1 MRELLTAL
9 AGAEPSAMA
18 EIGWFLLRYVLGM
31 VAVMSFVA
39 FLGIR
44 VDRVMRERRAEREQA
59 MLDEHRSG
67 AWWRAHGFDDI
78 DGDVTRWERDR

>member
-1 MRELLTAL
+1 MHELLTAL

-31 VAVMSFVA
+31 VAVMAFVA
-39 FLGIR
+39 FLGVTVSR
-44 VDRVMRERRAEREQA
+44 SMRERRAEREQA

-78 DGDVTRWERDR
+78 EADVTRWERDR